1 MSTIK
6 TTAGLAT
13 TAVLLALSAVAQA
26 APAPEGSSG
35 AAINARDTVH
45 CYGVNSCKG
54 TADCKTAQHD
64 CKGMNSCKSQGFK
77 ALAAGMCLKRGGT
90 IGDIG

>member
-1 MSTIK
+1 MSTTKIS
-6 TTAGLAT
+6 TGLASA
-13 TAVLLALSAVAQA
+13 AVLFALSAAAHA
-26 APAPEGSSG
+26 APAPAGSSG
-35 AAINARDTVH
+35 AAISANDTVH

-64 CKGMNSCKSQGFK
+64 CKGMNSCKGEGFK
-77 ALAAGMCLKRGGT
+77 ALAAGVCLKRGGT

>member
-6 TTAGLAT
+6 TGASIAS
-13 TAVLLALSAVAQA
+13 AAAMLALSAMAHA

-35 AAINARDTVH
+35 AAVAGGDTVH

-54 TADCKTAQHD
+54 SGDCKTTQHD
-64 CKGMNSCKSQGFK
+64 CKGMNTCKGHGFK
-77 ALAAGMCLKRGGT
+77 ALAANMCLKRGGT